1 LSVRENTRAIAR
13 KRRRSVAVIASAA
26 LLGFGLT
33 GCQTESTQTGPVASQ
48 IPATIQADAL
58 VGRWG
63 LASYHNEADRA
74 RTITAARGQCGQPYV
89 ITKGQSGGVVML
101 LADDPKPQE
110 LVLKGAQGGKNFI
123 GPPGPPGDAQDR
135 EIVSFDKGV
144 LVMNWVDPEVAG
156 RYGTMVLVRC
166 MKA

>member
-1 LSVRENTRAIAR
+1 LRAREIAGAIGH
-13 KRRRSVAVIASAA
+13 KRRRNVAVLASTA
-26 LLGFGLT
+26 LLVFGLN

-110 LVLKGAQGGKNFI
+110 LFLKGAQGGKNFI
-123 GPPGPPGDAQDR
+123 GPTGPAGDAQDR
-135 EIVSFDKGV
+135 EIVSFDKSV
-144 LVMNWVDPEVAG
+144 VVMNWVDPEVAG